1 MKNCPPTSPSVV
13 SAAAPLFIFQLT
25 AMRCFFLFTATTP
38 YLKFAGSA
46 AADETCPSNDITFP
60 GEQWVNYDGTSY
72 IFRRDQF
79 HTVCVD
85 SDNQAYQYG
94 ALTGYYTTGEL
105 CASACV
111 EGKLYVC
118 SHCCAIILDAYG

>member
-25 AMRCFFLFTATTP
+25 VMRCFFFFSTATTP
-38 YLKFAGSA
+38 Y
-46 AADETCPSNDITFP
+46 ETCPSNDITFP
-60 GEQWVNYDGTSY
+60 GEQWVNHDGTSY